1 MEQSWLILYPIVTW
15 ICPQEDSWQL
25 SSHHCETG
33 GSTITL
39 PSWFWIK
46 GITAGHEYLTEDELK
61 TEQLEDNSTLQA
73 LAKDKTSMRGLTRIA
88 GRNSTIPA
96 ASITTL
102 DATGYKGLLPGK
114 ESCILVKPLGDQTP
128 HGLIIASTL
137 SSFHGKHVKVQ
148 EMWDNNM
155 SGFTHESELAL
166 CVQFPVSR
174 KTTGTSASHNSLS
187 VKLSFTTKMK
197 KLQSTNSPL

>member
-1 MEQSWLILYPIVTW
+1 
-15 ICPQEDSWQL
+15 
-25 SSHHCETG
+25 
-33 GSTITL
+33 
-39 PSWFWIK
+39 
-46 GITAGHEYLTEDELK
+46 
-61 TEQLEDNSTLQA
+61 
-73 LAKDKTSMRGLTRIA
+73 MRGLARIA

-96 ASITTL
+96 GSITTL
-102 DATGYKGLLPGK
+102 DVTGYKGLLSGK

-187 VKLSFTTKMK
+187 VKISFTTKMK
-197 KLQSTNSPL
+197 KLQSTNSPLSLLPCQALSPLVIVPQNNKPMWMNFWPSTKTRS